1 MLYGENIPLDKE
13 SLVEWCIS
21 RLEVWGA
28 SAGMETFREEERD
41 GRLTLVLGGK
51 VLVVDVDLSI
61 VRTTDSQGRPQVK
74 IGIANVKTSYAV
86 PNGGSVGTTMQ
97 GSASLDGLL
106 RNSFGAFLEEVQRA
120 VGVDGDGQDGVRAAR
135 LGKTCQDHLKYLM
148 MLDHLALAEGDAGLK
163 WFGEVDQLA
172 LEVESFATSE
182 AQVILSSYVCPFLV
196 CENRRLMIICTP

>member
-1 MLYGENIPLDKE
+1 M
-13 SLVEWCIS
+13 S
-21 RLEVWGA
+21 RLEAWGS
-28 SAGMETFREEERD
+28 SAGMEAFKEEERE
-41 GRLTLVLGGK
+41 GRMTVVLGGK
-51 VLVVDVDLSI
+51 VLVIDVDLAI
-61 VRTTDSQGRPQVK
+61 NRADPGKPTVNV
-74 IGIANVKTSYAV
+74 ANVKTSYAV

-120 VGVDGDGQDGVRAAR
+120 AGVDGDGQDGVRAAR